1 MIEIIETVDHKLA
14 KIGDTMNMTYQ
25 ELNQSMCTNQQEIKQ
40 RVDMLNATVAMRTTD
55 LKSKLSDTNTQLQ
68 SFNHTQTEFS
78 AKVDG
83 LLISLNDSVETSLQA
98 LNTSLTT
105 KIRAEILSLNHSLQS
120 TTDICINEVSELSNR
135 VNISL
140 RLNAENL
147 TMIYIY
153 CIFILGEI

>member
-83 LLISLNDSVETSLQA
+83 LLISLNDSVKTSLQA